1 VRFVANIDEV
11 RAGIAQANQK
21 AEESLGALQQ
31 AQSHIEEA
39 HQLLARVTEGT
50 SQSDAQEA
58 VSQLQQAASS
68 INDVQQLVQAAVSTA
83 EGTAQ
88 RL

>member
-1 VRFVANIDEV
+1 MASIDEV
-11 RAGIAQANQK
+11 RAGITQATQK
-21 AEESLGALQQ
+21 AEQSLGALQQ
-31 AQSHIEEA
+31 AQSHVEEA
-39 HQLLARVTEGT
+39 QQLLQRVTEGT
-50 SQSDAQEA
+50 SQADAQEA

-68 INDVQQLVQAAVSTA
+68 INDVQQMVQAAVSTA

>member
-1 VRFVANIDEV
+1 MASIEEV
-11 RAGIAQANQK
+11 RAGIAQAGQK
-21 AEESLGALQQ
+21 AQESLDALQQ

-39 HQLLARVTEGT
+39 QQLLQRVTEGT
-50 SQSDAQEA
+50 SQADAQEA
-58 VSQLQQAASS
+58 VAQLQQAANS